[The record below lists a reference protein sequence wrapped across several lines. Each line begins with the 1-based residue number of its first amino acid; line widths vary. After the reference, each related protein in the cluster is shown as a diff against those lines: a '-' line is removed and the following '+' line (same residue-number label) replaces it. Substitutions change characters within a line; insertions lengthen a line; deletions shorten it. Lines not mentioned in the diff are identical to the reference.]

1 MNKKTIIIIILLAV
15 AAFIAYRKG
24 WFAKLTASDTA
35 APDTIPDPSPSAS
48 GTDDIIN
55 ATTMTE
61 YEKEKCRG
69 WVRTVER
76 AISNGSW
83 SMEHFNAQM
92 VEYGRTYNQEIVAAA
107 IYQMYASA
115 NPPILSKERAQKL
128 MNEVDNIK

>member
-1 MNKKTIIIIILLAV
+1 MNKKTIIIIILVAV
-15 AAFIAYRKG
+15 AVFIAWRMG
-24 WFAKLTASDTA
+24 WFAKSETTVNA
-35 APDTIPDPSPSAS
+35 AAGDAGFDGS
-48 GTDDIIN
+48 TDAIIN
-55 ATTMTE
+55 KTTMTE

-76 AISNGSW
+76 AISNGNW

-92 VEYGRTYNQEIVAAA
+92 VEYGRTYNQELVAAA

-115 NPPILSKERAQKL
+115 KPQILSQERAQKL

>member
-35 APDTIPDPSPSAS
+35 APDTIPDPSPSAL

-61 YEKEKCRG
+61 YEKEKCRD
-69 WVRTVER
+69 WVRTIER
-76 AISNGSW
+76 AIKNGSW
-83 SMEHFNAQM
+83 SIDSVYKQM
-92 VEYGRTYNQEIVAAA
+92 SDYNRTYNQEIVAEA
-107 IYQMYASA
+107 IYQMYESA
-115 NPPILSKERAQKL
+115 DPQILSLERAKRL
-128 MNEVDNIK
+128 IKEVTNI

>member
-35 APDTIPDPSPSAS
+35 APDTIPDPSPSSS

-76 AISNGSW
+76 AIKNGSW
-83 SMEHFNAQM
+83 SIDSVYKQM
-92 VEYGRTYNQEIVAAA
+92 SDYNRTYNQEIVAEA
-107 IYQMYASA
+107 IYQMYESA
-115 NPPILSKERAQKL
+115 DPQILSLERAKRL
-128 MNEVDNIK
+128 INEVDNI